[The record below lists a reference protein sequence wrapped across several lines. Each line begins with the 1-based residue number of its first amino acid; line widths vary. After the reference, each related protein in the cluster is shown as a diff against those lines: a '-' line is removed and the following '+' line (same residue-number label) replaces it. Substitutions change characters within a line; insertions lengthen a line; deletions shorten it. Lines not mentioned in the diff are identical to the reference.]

1 MDFSY
6 LSRWRK
12 RAFERTGG
20 RGRFLDFLFQ
30 EPNEKNDIVFDL
42 HTHTVGSDGVRNAKM
57 LGHEAQANG
66 VKMLSVTDHDSLSTI
81 DELFYGRS
89 NLADYTGEFVAGVE
103 ITSRLNGECV
113 EVLLYDYD
121 YEKLKSPEMKKEF
134 PFLER
139 SFRLERILTLIQR
152 RIDIVNKLGLTDK
165 PLSLNDFVSLE
176 IENDKGVVENIPFAA
191 LGLDVSQAI
200 DFKARPLKIQEEI
213 AVNGKSYKVNFDYF
227 NSKLFRY
234 IKNSQNG
241 SKFLSEFEC
250 GSQKEITNFSE
261 FNRFLIQRTDSPLFV
276 DDQEFW
282 PTVAEIS
289 DFAKKVGGVA
299 ILAHPYGYGNLDVTP
314 EQLMK
319 QALAAGVDGIEC
331 MHGFNEPDEVE
342 KIYKFCFENDLLFTA
357 GSDTHDF
364 YSQQGNLTEVGRS
377 PSQGVKS
384 KFKDNALEDVKIRLY
399 NVHHFGTGAWRGEK
413 SFDVDSKF
421 NFQK

>member
-1 MDFSY
+1 MDFKY
-6 LSRWRK
+6 LKRWKK

-30 EPNEKNDIVFDL
+30 EPNENNDIVFDL
-42 HTHTVGSDGVRNAKM
+42 HTHTVGSDGVRDAKM

-66 VKMLSVTDHDSLSTI
+66 VKLLSVTDHDSLTTI
-81 DELFYGRS
+81 DELVSGKTHFS
-89 NLADYTGEFVAGVE
+89 DYEGEFVAGVE
-103 ITSRLNGECV
+103 ITSRLKGQCI

-121 YEKLKSPEMKKEF
+121 YDKIKSPEIKKEF

-139 SFRLERILTLIQR
+139 SFKLQRILTLIQR
-152 RIDIVNKLGLTDK
+152 RIDAVNRLGLIDK
-165 PLSLNDFVSLE
+165 PLTLNDFISLE
-176 IENDKGVVENIPFAA
+176 VENDKGVIENVPFSS
-191 LGLDVSQAI
+191 LGLDSSMAVN
-200 DFKARPLKIQEEI
+200 LKVQPIEVKEVI
-213 AVNGKSYKVNFDYF
+213 AVDGKSYKVNFDYF

-234 IKNSQNG
+234 MKSSENG
-241 SKFLSEFEC
+241 SRFFKEFKC
-250 GSQKEITNFSE
+250 GNQKSITNFSE
-261 FNRFLIQRTDSPLFV
+261 FNRFLIQRADSPLFV

-282 PTVAEIS
+282 PTVEQIS
-289 DFAKKVGGVA
+289 DLAKKVDGVA

-314 EQLMK
+314 EQLMHE
-319 QALAAGVDGIEC
+319 AVAAGVDGIEC

-342 KIYKFCFENDLLFTA
+342 KIYKFCFEHDLLFTA

-364 YSQQGNLTEVGRS
+364 YSQQGNLTEVGRF

-384 KFKDNALEDVKIRLY
+384 KFKDNGLEDVKIRLY
-399 NVHHFGTGAWRGEK
+399 NLHYFGTGAWRGEK